1 MTSLSTLRKRQSK
14 KAVVMS
20 ATLLFATF
28 ALSAVSGCTTTQEF
42 KPTASV
48 MVGAHKSL

>member
-14 KAVVMS
+14 KAVFMS

>member
-1 MTSLSTLRKRQSK
+1 MTSSLTTCTKKRKK
-14 KAVVMS
+14 ITTIS
-20 ATLLFATF
+20 ASVLFTLLS
-28 ALSAVSGCTTTQEF
+28 LSAVSGCTTTQEF